1 MSSLYRNVWSL
12 GEWLDRWIEEF
23 DNNLC
28 WGGTWDTPF
37 ADLLMAEASARRN
50 RQSTGSLFDF
60 LFDELRGNRQAGRST
75 SYFPDNFRRLRWQ
88 LHNLNNERRN
98 RSHQPTRT
106 VPRSVPREE
115 KLLRIIYISFQ
126 QTKAKSQCSIC
137 VEDFRL
143 GEEAVQLP
151 CKHIYHEACIT
162 SWFERNSNCPI
173 CRREFNKQGASRD
186 DGCDFRF

>member
-1 MSSLYRNVWSL
+1 LLYSPTTFQHL
-12 GEWLDRWIEEF
+12 
-23 DNNLC
+23 
-28 WGGTWDTPF
+28 PF
-37 ADLLMAEASARRN
+37 FHFNSIHPFPFC
-50 RQSTGSLFDF
+50 SLFLCSFVISLKNNNFRKMF
-60 LFDELRGNRQAGRST
+60 LFFAATD
-75 SYFPDNFRRLRWQ
+75 
-88 LHNLNNERRN
+88 NERRS

-115 KLLRIIYISFQ
+115 KLLRTIYINFQ

-173 CRREFNKQGASRD
+173 CRREFNKQGRK
-186 DGCDFRF
+186 GYHFMKF